1 MTAIYF
7 TNLFV
12 NFEGENERKKKK
24 RMKLNR
30 ARTKITKESKHK
42 QINDTELYRK

>member
-24 RMKLNR
+24 DE
-30 ARTKITKESKHK
+30 IK
-42 QINDTELYRK
+42 QGENKNNKREQT

>member
-24 RMKLNR
+24 KDE
-30 ARTKITKESKHK
+30 IK
-42 QINDTELYRK
+42 QGENKNNKREQT